1 MKSLLEV
8 VILCL
13 FFHLQPEKM
22 AEGLLLFIQGLGLG
36 KTLIAFIACARSS
49 ISRLNWNL
57 ENVITNM
64 DGGKLVILELGEK
77 MRMSQCQV
85 WDLNPGCTGGRLVSS
100 LTSVPSFLNCN
111 SAWECQLQHKPGT
124 SSCTYSQGLW
134 PFVWT
139 IHFYEKKKKF
149 HSQGLSSLK
158 LCMCLMFSGW
168 GTSLCSWSVGRSVS
182 QSIKS
187 QIELSLWLFTRP
199 LCVCRV
205 LCVSGLFPVIST
217 CN

>member
-1 MKSLLEV
+1 MAWSIIRLFTCSLWVKSLLQV

-49 ISRLNWNL
+49 RSRLNWNL

-111 SAWECQLQHKPGT
+111 SAWSVNCST
-124 SSCTYSQGLW
+124 NQGLV
-134 PFVWT
+134 PAPIPRDCGPLCELSIFM
-139 IHFYEKKKKF
+139 KKKKKIPF
-149 HSQGLSSLK
+149 AGVIVPQIVH
-158 LCMCLMFSGW
+158 
-168 GTSLCSWSVGRSVS
+168 VS
-182 QSIKS
+182 HVF
-187 QIELSLWLFTRP
+187 WL
-199 LCVCRV
+199 
-205 LCVSGLFPVIST
+205 GD
-217 CN
+217 